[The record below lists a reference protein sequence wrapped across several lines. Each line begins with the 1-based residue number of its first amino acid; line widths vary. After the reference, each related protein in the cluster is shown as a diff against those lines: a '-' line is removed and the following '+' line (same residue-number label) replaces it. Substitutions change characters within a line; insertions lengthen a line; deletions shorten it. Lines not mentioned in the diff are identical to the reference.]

1 MLPSLDDELQLD
13 RDTIDAFA
21 KRFGENLSRHRK
33 RADLSQEQLSVRASL
48 HRTAVGQLERGERV
62 ARMDTFIK
70 LIGALGVRPEDL
82 LEGLKW
88 TPGEMTAGKFM

>member
-1 MLPSLDDELQLD
+1 MSSQLD
-13 RDTIDAFA
+13 RDTMDDFA
-21 KRFGENLSRHRK
+21 KRFGENLARRRK
-33 RADLSQEQLSVRASL
+33 RVGLSQEQLSVRASL

-70 LIGALGVRPEDL
+70 LVGALGIPAEDL

-88 TPGEMTAGKFM
+88 SPGEMTAGKFV